1 MADPARSPLNRT
13 PPPRMHQ
20 DWSRALEIR
29 VTSGGVDVFGSHLSA
44 VPEGPDKSVTKDP
57 SAYAIKSK

>member
-1 MADPARSPLNRT
+1 
-13 PPPRMHQ
+13 MHQ